1 MFLESIFAASTAAI
15 VHHHLAYPVLLK
27 RLPSR
32 VDGPAAASAAD
43 RPAITLPKVTLIVPA
58 YQEEAF
64 IAGKITNIAALS
76 YPRDRL
82 QVRIVCDGCTDRT
95 VAAAQAAIADPALN
109 GLDIA
114 VVAHPFNRGK
124 VAILNEA
131 IAIASGD
138 LVCLSDASA
147 DLQAD
152 TLERLAAHFADPAVG
167 AACGR
172 YELAD
177 PGSAGEAAYWRYQTA
192 IKQQEGRL
200 GSPMGMHGAC
210 YLFRRVLW
218 EPLEADTI
226 NDDFILPMRI
236 VAQGYR
242 GVYDATVATFERER
256 TRPDQEFRR
265 RTRIAAG
272 NVQQALRLPELADP
286 GHPGLAFVF
295 LSGKWLRA
303 FVPFLFVA
311 ALLSSLML
319 AADGSS
325 VFAAIAALQLVGYIL
340 VALILATRG
349 LAWPRP
355 LRWGAYLV
363 EGHVAG
369 LIGGSRY
376 LLGLER
382 GQWGR
387 AAGAEEAGRGN
398 FVPAS
403 TRVFKRLTD
412 IAIALVV
419 LAVFAVTFPFIA
431 IAIRLDSKGP
441 LFYRQL
447 RVGEATPR
455 FTRLFHMIK
464 YRTMR
469 VDAEARSGAMW
480 ATDNDPRITRVG
492 RFLRKTRLDEL
503 PQCLNVLAGDMSIIG
518 PRPERPSFFKTLET
532 AIPFYAER
540 TYGLRPGI
548 SGLAQVNQGYD
559 TSIEDVRSKV
569 LHDHAYA
576 MRLTTPMGWLRADL
590 EVVFRTLW
598 VMITGR
604 GQ

>member
-1 MFLESIFAASTAAI
+1 MLFESIFAASTAAI
-15 VHHHLAYPVLLK
+15 AYHHLAYPLLLK
-27 RLPSR
+27 RVPS
-32 VDGPAAASAAD
+32 PARFRAGASAD
-43 RPAITLPKVTLIVPA
+43 YRPTITLPKVTLIVPA
-58 YQEEAF
+58 YQEEGF
-64 IAGKITNIAALS
+64 IAGKIANIAMLS

-95 VAAAQAAIADPALN
+95 VSVAHAAIAEAALG

-114 VVAHPFNRGK
+114 VVAYPFNRGK

-131 IAIASGD
+131 VAAATGE

-147 DLQAD
+147 DMQAD
-152 TLERLAAHFADPAVG
+152 TLERLAAHFADPAMG

-172 YELAD
+172 YDLSD
-177 PGSAGEAAYWRYQTA
+177 PGSAGEAAYWSYQTA

-210 YLFRRVLW
+210 YLFRRALW

-242 GVYDATVATFERER
+242 GVYDASVATFERER

-272 NVQQALRLPELADP
+272 NVQQALRLPGLADP
-286 GHPGLAFVF
+286 GRPALAFVF

-311 ALLSSLML
+311 ALLSSLIL
-319 AADGSS
+319 AAEGSS
-325 VFAAIAALQLVGYIL
+325 VFAVLAALQLVGYIL
-340 VALILATRG
+340 VSLILATRD
-349 LAWPRP
+349 LPWPQP
-355 LRWGAYLV
+355 LRWAAYLV

-382 GQWGR
+382 GRWGR
-387 AAGAEEAGRGN
+387 ASEAEEPGGGSY
-398 FVPAS
+398 VPAS
-403 TRVFKRLTD
+403 TRIFKRTTD

-419 LAVFAVTFPFIA
+419 FAVFAVTFPFIA

-480 ATDNDPRITRVG
+480 ATSNDPRITAVG

-532 AIPFYAER
+532 AIPFYVER

-598 VMITGR
+598 VMVTGR